1 MDKILKTQ
9 NLFKKFDG
17 ISALNN
23 FSCFVEKNEIL
34 GLIGPNGA
42 GKTTFFNVVTGFLPS
57 DSGDVYFHGKQ
68 ISNKSPYRIVADGIS
83 RTFQD
88 LRLIRQLN
96 VLDNVLLSFQ
106 NQAGEKLSGVF
117 FQKNKIIQTEL
128 QNRKKA
134 ESLLEYTDLSELANE
149 PAGNL
154 SYGQQKLLSIVC
166 CLAADAKLLLLDEPV
181 AGINPSMRE
190 KILSVIEDQK
200 KEGKSIVIIEHDMD
214 FIMEI
219 CDRVIFMD
227 TGEKISEGT
236 PGEVRNDPK
245 VIEAYLE

>member
-134 ESLLEYTDLSELANE
+134 ESLDR
-149 PAGNL
+149 
-154 SYGQQKLLSIVC
+154 K
-166 CLAADAKLLLLDEPV
+166 
-181 AGINPSMRE
+181 
-190 KILSVIEDQK
+190 SV
-200 KEGKSIVIIEHDMD
+200 V
-214 FIMEI
+214 
-219 CDRVIFMD
+219 
-227 TGEKISEGT
+227 
-236 PGEVRNDPK
+236 
-245 VIEAYLE
+245 